1 MKTSYLAALLYL
13 FGASAALAESGVL
26 VDHVPTGAQPAIV
39 IAIVKQAL
47 LNRHWTIKA
56 VDATSIDAVIEHS
69 NNDARLRITFSKWRL
84 LYEGSSIQSIAT
96 GNGPTRQII
105 RRAGIVPER
114 WIEYLR
120 RDVSTALATIPES
133 PQ

>member
-13 FGASAALAESGVL
+13 FGASAALDESGVL

-96 GNGPTRQII
+96 G
-105 RRAGIVPER
+105 
-114 WIEYLR
+114 
-120 RDVSTALATIPES
+120 
-133 PQ
+133 